1 MGSDKRIFRFRQP
14 QGEFGKK
21 HSELESR
28 REKLN
33 ETIRLN
39 REEVNRLLRQKSAA
53 AKSKAKKLRKK
64 IAFAVKYGYV
74 YGGHVKNEI
83 LGMLTLYN
91 AGRSFAVK
99 SVRRIRYDPDDPK
112 LYLNMYFPRR
122 QSGEGKNRLFVY
134 IHGGGWIGG

>member
-64 IAFAVKYGYV
+64 IAFA
-74 YGGHVKNEI
+74 
-83 LGMLTLYN
+83 MCT
-91 AGRSFAVK
+91 AVTSK
-99 SVRRIRYDPDDPK
+99 TK
-112 LYLNMYFPRR
+112 FW
-122 QSGEGKNRLFVY
+122 EC
-134 IHGGGWIGG
+134 